1 LNVLNEKK
9 ALMKVIKCKIGVVLS
24 KWIFVGKKCLYFYVL
39 AKLKGGGPYLK
50 IEIAYLE
57 SK

>member
-1 LNVLNEKK
+1 LNVLDEKK
-9 ALMKVIKCKIGVVLS
+9 ALIKVIKCKIGVILS
-24 KWIFVGKKCLYFYVL
+24 KWIFVGKNVYLFMCELS
-39 AKLKGGGPYLK
+39 LKGGGPYLK

>member
-9 ALMKVIKCKIGVVLS
+9 ALIKVIKCKIGAVLS
-24 KWIFVGKKCLYFYVL
+24 KWIFVGKKCCGPY
-39 AKLKGGGPYLK
+39 LKIEIGGPYLK